1 MNNKPDEGT
10 IMAYL
15 YGELSAKEADQ
26 VKEYFIQHPDEWK
39 QVQQLTEVSTF
50 LKQVEE
56 KEVIAPPVFMD
67 HAGHAS
73 RFWKSGAFKTILSI
87 AATFLLL
94 LVAARLIG
102 PDIAYSN
109 GELRISFNA
118 PARMEKGNE
127 SNPAL
132 TPTEVQQMIN
142 TSLAENNQTLVTE
155 WEQNNELLQATIK
168 NNFVSN
174 SAKIDAL
181 MKQTSQASQDQ
192 IRSFVA
198 GLQQENLQSM
208 RDYLQLSSNDQKA
221 YVENLLVDFSK
232 YLQEQRKQDL
242 QLFQT
247 RMSSIEKNTD
257 QFKQETE
264 LILANIISNPE
275 NIKKV
280 NNY

>member
-15 YGELSAKEADQ
+15 YGELDAKEADQ
-26 VKEYFIQHPDEWK
+26 VKDYFIQHPDEWK
-39 QVQQLTEVSTF
+39 QVQQLTEVSSL
-50 LKQVEE
+50 LKKVEE
-56 KEVIAPPVFMD
+56 KEVIAPPVFLD

-73 RFWKSGAFKTILSI
+73 RFWQSGAFKTLLSI

-118 PARMEKGNE
+118 PAKMEKVDE
-127 SNPAL
+127 SQPAL

-155 WEQNNELLQATIK
+155 WEQNNQQLQATIK

-208 RDYLQLSSNDQKA
+208 KDYLQLSSNDQKA

>member
-1 MNNKPDEGT
+1 MNNKPDQGT

-26 VKEYFIQHPDEWK
+26 VKDYFIQHPDEWK
-39 QVQQLTEVSTF
+39 QIQQLTEVSDL
-50 LKQVEE
+50 LKNVEE

-73 RFWKSGAFKTILSI
+73 RFWQSGPFKTMMSI
-87 AATFLLL
+87 AATFLLF

-109 GELRISFNA
+109 GEVRISFNA
-118 PARMEKGNE
+118 PAKIEKVDP

-132 TPTEVQQMIN
+132 TPIEVQQMIN
-142 TSLAENNQTLVTE
+142 TALAENNQALVTE
-155 WEQNNELLQATIK
+155 WEQNNQQLQATIK

-198 GLQQENLQSM
+198 SLQQENLQSM
-208 RDYLQLSSNDQKA
+208 KDYLQLSSNDQKA

-264 LILANIISNPE
+264 QILANIISNPE
-275 NIKKV
+275 NFKKV

>member
-26 VKEYFIQHPDEWK
+26 VKDYFMQHPDEWK
-39 QVQQLTEVSTF
+39 QVQQLTEISNL
-50 LKQVEE
+50 LKKVEE

-67 HAGHAS
+67 HASHAS
-73 RFWKSGAFKTILSI
+73 RFWQSGAFKTMMSI

-94 LVAARLIG
+94 LVAARLLG

-109 GELRISFNA
+109 GELRISFNSSA
-118 PARMEKGNE
+118 KMEKVDE
-127 SNPAL
+127 SQPAL
-132 TPTEVQQMIN
+132 TPIEVQQMIN

-155 WEQNNELLQATIK
+155 WEQNNQQLQSTIK

-208 RDYLQLSSNDQKA
+208 KDYLQLSSNDQKA